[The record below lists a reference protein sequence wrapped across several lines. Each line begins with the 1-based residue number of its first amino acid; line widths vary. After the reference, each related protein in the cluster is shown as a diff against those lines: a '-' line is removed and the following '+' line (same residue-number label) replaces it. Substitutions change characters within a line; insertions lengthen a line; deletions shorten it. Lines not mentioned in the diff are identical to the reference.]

1 MICILALI
9 VFGILGIFSATH
21 RKIAFEAFD
30 CVFRRLTIR
39 KCTSGLDKRLKSQ
52 ITGKLMKRSPKI
64 ARFAYKNF
72 ELISWAFTI
81 LLILSIAYS
90 AIGGYNYYIYGNCN
104 GPNDESFCIFD
115 PLGNNNK
122 FSEATVVDASCSI
135 DTTNEKKQLTLHN
148 ISTESF
154 PRINRNAENDIVVIG
169 CYACEYTRETYSTI
183 KKLQERNDVN
193 FVFAHLPVK
202 EDAHFVS
209 NILNCINEADD
220 KMFIEFNDKMF
231 LADPMTIKDEN
242 GILEIVE
249 EIGMNKED
257 IMQCS
262 HTERIQNLTQFQIS
276 EIQKTGIYGTPT
288 VFINGE
294 GVVGPKP
301 YRVYKRL
308 LK

>member
-1 MICILALI
+1 MICILALV

-21 RKIAFEAFD
+21 RKIALEALD
-30 CVFRRLTIR
+30 CVFRRVTIR

-52 ITGKLMKRSPKI
+52 ITGKLMKKSPKI
-64 ARFAYKNF
+64 ARFTYRNF

-90 AIGGYNYYIYGNCN
+90 AIGGYNYYVYGNCN

-115 PLGNNNK
+115 PLGSNNK
-122 FSEATVVDASCSI
+122 FTEAPVADASCSI
-135 DTTNEKKQLTLHN
+135 DTTNEKKQLTLDGIN
-148 ISTESF
+148 IESF
-154 PRINRNAENDIVVIG
+154 PTINRNAENDIVAIG

-183 KKLQERNDVN
+183 KKLQERDDVN
-193 FVFAHLPVK
+193 FIFAHIPVK
-202 EDAHFVS
+202 EDAYFVS
-209 NILNCINEADD
+209 NILNCINEVDD
-220 KMFIEFNDKMF
+220 KKFIEFNDKMF
-231 LADPMTIKDEN
+231 SANSLAIKDEI

-249 EIGMNKED
+249 EIGMNKES
-257 IMQCS
+257 IRQCS
-262 HTERIQNLTQFQIS
+262 YTQRIQNLTQFQIS

-294 GVVGPKP
+294 GIVGPKP